1 MEKNCSF
8 QYAKMTNGLF
18 RNTQIVCD
26 KNELT
31 IDEAKKLW
39 NEYFPDCAKWIK
51 EGNCAEMVI
60 WINMEMPYLYKDTLQ
75 YISTDAES
83 DGVNIWVTK
92 KEYFTKEF

>member
-39 NEYFPDCAKWIK
+39 NEYFPDCASGLKKVIVQKWLFGLIWKCHICIK
-51 EGNCAEMVI
+51 IHYSIFLLMQKVMVLI
-60 WINMEMPYLYKDTLQ
+60 F
-75 YISTDAES
+75 
-83 DGVNIWVTK
+83 G
-92 KEYFTKEF
+92 